1 MPAPIEPHRD
11 HGANAASNALLGVR
25 VRDFFRDLAIKRK
38 IIIPF
43 LLLLGVIALVGT
55 PLASDFVSGVIE
67 REAASQLVSRIG
79 SVQAYFD
86 LLKDDLSA
94 DAQTIGR
101 RPDVAEA
108 LAGGN
113 TSYLEGALVPEKSRH
128 HHDFIL
134 VFRTDRDKGTLVA
147 SDTRWGN
154 PSYFV
159 TQDLARYAALEA
171 TYVQV
176 VNLRDAQP
184 AGLPSLTGAPSP
196 SETPDSAD
204 GHTVE
209 PSPFALVAA
218 APIKDSTRNLGYV
231 IVGNYLNPELLY
243 DAAKAAGGFR
253 VMSDFA
259 YPQYIISFYA
269 VSPDGRGTV
278 VASSG
283 EHPPRNET
291 YRTSDGREL
300 EVVKSPYQT
309 ASCDSCHSAAA
320 AAQVGD
326 LDRPTVSKMT
336 MAEGRYMVVHSK
348 LVLSGVQ
355 QGVFSILSDMQD
367 VAGAQAT
374 ARTSLLLGAAILMV
388 LIIVIGEQVS
398 RAITRPITQLSTAAG
413 AILEG
418 RPGVILPTG
427 GRDEIGRLSRSLS
440 TMTNT
445 LQENAGTIQARLEEM
460 SLLYAFSSA
469 ANSTLDLHEILQTLL
484 QSTARA
490 LGADSGTI
498 MMVSRS
504 GTELQIMAA
513 IEQHRLQQLDKR
525 VPISD
530 GVAGWVAQN
539 RVPLILPRDFEKHP
553 ELTDYRRRDVESA
566 LCVPVENKD
575 SILGVLNLNSSDPTH
590 AFTDE
595 SAALVTALT
604 NQAAV
609 AIDNATLFQ
618 TLSEL
623 HGRVVRALGAAIDA
637 KDRYTQGHST
647 VVAHYGV
654 QLAASMGFTEA
665 ELDDLEI
672 AGYLHDLGKIGIH
685 DDILNKE
692 GRLSDDERNVI
703 RTHPV
708 IGATIIEP
716 VGFPWE
722 IVAAVRHHHE
732 WWNGQGYPDGLKGT
746 QIPLGARILAV
757 VDAFEAMTAVRP
769 YKPAMNFEEAWME
782 ISRMAGTQFDPTIVE
797 HFLSI
802 LDNLTTTQ
810 PLAQLRA

>member
-1 MPAPIEPHRD
+1 MPAPIEPHLD
-11 HGANAASNALLGVR
+11 HGANAASNAVLGAR
-25 VRDFFRDLAIKRK
+25 VRNYFRDLAIRRK

-67 REAASQLVSRIG
+67 REAGTQLVSRIG
-79 SVQAYFD
+79 TVQEYFE
-86 LLKDDLSA
+86 LLKNDLSA
-94 DAQTIGR
+94 DAQTLGL
-101 RPDVAEA
+101 RPD
-108 LAGGN
+108 LAGAIAEDN
-113 TSYLEGALVPEKSRH
+113 TSYLEGALVAEKSRH
-128 HHDFIL
+128 AHDFIL
-134 VFRTDRDKGTLVA
+134 VFRTDEDGERLVV
-147 SDTRWGN
+147 SDTKWGD
-154 PSYFV
+154 PSYFAS
-159 TQDLARYAALEA
+159 QDLARYAALEA

-176 VNLRDAQP
+176 VDLFGAQP
-184 AGLPSLTGAPSP
+184 AGLAPADASP
-196 SETPDSAD
+196 SAEEGAEISE
-204 GHTVE
+204 GHRVE
-209 PSPFALVAA
+209 PSRFALVAA
-218 APIKDSTRNLGYV
+218 APIKSSTKTIGYV
-231 IVGNYLNPELLY
+231 VVGNYLNPKFLY
-243 DAAKAAGGFR
+243 NAAKAAGGFR
-253 VMSDFA
+253 TTADIA

-269 VSPDGRGTV
+269 VTPDGQGTV

-283 EHPPRNET
+283 EYSPRSET
-291 YRTSDGREL
+291 YLTPDDRVL
-300 EVVKSPYQT
+300 AVVKSPYQA
-309 ASCDSCHSAAA
+309 ASCDACHTAAA

-326 LDRPTVSKMT
+326 LDKPTVSKMN

-367 VAGAQAT
+367 VAGTQST
-374 ARTSLLLGAAILMV
+374 ARNSLLIGTLV
-388 LIIVIGEQVS
+388 LLALIVVIGQQVS
-398 RAITRPITQLSTAAG
+398 RAITRPITQLSVAAG

-418 RPGVILPTG
+418 RPGVIPPLAG
-427 GRDEIGRLSRSLS
+427 KDEIGQLSRSIA
-440 TMTNT
+440 TMTST

-469 ANSTLDLHEILQTLL
+469 ANSTLDLREILQTLL
-484 QSTARA
+484 QSTARV

-504 GTELQIMAA
+504 GAELQIMAA
-513 IEQHRLQQLDKR
+513 IEHHHLLQMDKR
-525 VPISD
+525 VPITD
-530 GVAGWVAQN
+530 GVAGWVAQH
-539 RVPLILPRDFEKHP
+539 RQSLILPRDFENHP
-553 ELTDYRRRDVESA
+553 ELADHRRGDIQAA
-566 LCVPVENKD
+566 LCIPVENKD
-575 SILGVLNLNSSDPTH
+575 SVVGVLNLNSSDPNHT
-590 AFTDE
+590 FTDQ
-595 SAALVTALT
+595 SAALVTALA

-609 AIDNATLFQ
+609 AIDNATMFQ
-618 TLSEL
+618 TLTEL

-654 QLAASMGFTEA
+654 KLAACMGFSEA
-665 ELDDLEI
+665 ELEDLEI

-692 GRLSDDERNVI
+692 GRLTAEERNVI

-732 WWNGQGYPDGLKGT
+732 WWNGQGYPDGLRGT
-746 QIPLGARILAV
+746 QIPLGARILSV
-757 VDAFEAMTAVRP
+757 VDAFEAMTATRP

-782 ISRMAGTQFDPTIVE
+782 ISRMAGTQFDPDVVE
-797 HFLSI
+797 SFLSI
-802 LDNLTTTQ
+802 LDTLTASQ